1 MRRKIAIVTDSTA
14 YLDVHLAAERGI
26 GVVPLQVVI
35 DGQPFVEGRE
45 LGPREIAAALRRHA
59 QVSTSQ
65 PAPRAFLDAY
75 ESAAAS
81 GATAVVSV
89 HLSGQLSGTTDVA
102 RLAARDSPVPVQV
115 VDSHTLGMGLGYAAL
130 AAAEA
135 ADRGLAVDE
144 VAAAAR
150 ARAVRST
157 TLFYVDTLEYLRR
170 GGRIG
175 SAQALIGTALAVKP
189 LLTLNGGAIQLL
201 EKVRTST
208 RAVARLEDHAVNLGR
223 DVAVDVA
230 VHHLANAEQAHLLA
244 ERLRLRL
251 PNVGELAVTEVGAVI
266 GAHVGPGLLGV
277 VISPR

>member
-1 MRRKIAIVTDSTA
+1 MRHNVAVVTDSTA

-26 GVVPLQVVI
+26 NVVPLQVVI
-35 DGQPFVEGRE
+35 DGQPYLEGRE
-45 LGPREIAAALRRHA
+45 LGPRDIARALRRHA

-81 GATAVVSV
+81 GATAIVSV

-102 RLAARDSPVPVQV
+102 RLAAREAPVPVEV

-135 ADRGLAVDE
+135 ADRGLAADE

-150 ARAVRST
+150 ARAVGST

-201 EKVRTST
+201 EKVRTSA

-223 DVAVDVA
+223 DVPADVA